1 MLAKNS
7 SPPTRQISNP
17 GKVSVQRG
25 DAGRRDRP
33 RSPATGRASR
43 LVGGWFDRSTS
54 AATAPVESDALQDAQ
69 CQLSGDDNH
78 RESKLPTVARQ
89 QVVQI
94 FGLR

>member
-1 MLAKNS
+1 MPDVAIGLGPRQLAEHS
-7 SPPTRQISNP
+7 ALRVAGSMGQHQQRQ
-17 GKVSVQRG
+17 RH
-25 DAGRRDRP
+25 A
-33 RSPATGRASR
+33 
-43 LVGGWFDRSTS
+43 
-54 AATAPVESDALQDAQ
+54 ESDALQDAQ